1 MKKFIRTATATS
13 EKFRVETP
21 YNCYEF
27 DTEQEA
33 QEFLDFVNSDPD
45 YDDPELGDIIEWVFF
60 YKKNTPRSEW

>member
-1 MKKFIRTATATS
+1 MKKYIRTATTTA

-33 QEFLDFVNSDPD
+33 QEFEDFVNSDPD
-45 YDDPELGDIIEWVFF
+45 YDDPETGPIVEHCYFLNRDWE
-60 YKKNTPRSEW
+60 